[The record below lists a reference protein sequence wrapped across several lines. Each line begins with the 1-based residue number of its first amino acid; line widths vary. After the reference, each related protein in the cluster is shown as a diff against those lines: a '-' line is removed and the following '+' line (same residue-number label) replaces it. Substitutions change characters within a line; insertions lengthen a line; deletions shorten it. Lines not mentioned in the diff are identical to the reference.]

1 VRIRDR
7 LGISSR
13 LQRRLTWLM
22 EAVLLGTLLAGIVR
36 TDTGIIVNSAIALL
50 VTRLPSILERDYG
63 VADGRGAGAVDHRG
77 GVLPRARHPHAARDR
92 ALGLPVGL
100 VVGSLHARTLLGRR
114 GRRLRGSPRDR
125 YPLPERPPPLQF
137 MFVFLLAFVLAAGVF
152 WEVVEFA
159 LAELSAIIG
168 TDRVLTQYGLE
179 DTILDLVF
187 DVVGAVLVAVR
198 GTAHLTDVVGA
209 LAARLDG
216 KLERSE

>member
-1 VRIRDR
+1 
-7 LGISSR
+7 
-13 LQRRLTWLM
+13 
-22 EAVLLGTLLAGIVR
+22 
-36 TDTGIIVNSAIALL
+36 
-50 VTRLPSILERDYG
+50 
-63 VADGRGAGAVDHRG
+63 
-77 GVLPRARHPHAARDR
+77 
-92 ALGLPVGL
+92 
-100 VVGSLHARTLLGRR
+100 
-114 GRRLRGSPRDR
+114 
-125 YPLPERPPPLQF
+125 